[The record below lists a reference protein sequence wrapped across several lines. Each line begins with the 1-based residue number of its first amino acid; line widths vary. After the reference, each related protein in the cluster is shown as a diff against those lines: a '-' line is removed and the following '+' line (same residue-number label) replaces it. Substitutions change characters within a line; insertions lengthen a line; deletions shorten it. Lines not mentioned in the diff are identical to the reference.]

1 MIGTEAQDAFVR
13 SQRWAVVT
21 SLRRDGSPTN
31 SVVFYALEGDDLIFS
46 TTADRLKAKTLRADQ
61 RCAVTV
67 LDEGS
72 PFRFVTIEG
81 PATIVEND
89 IVPGHIAVNRAMRA
103 APDWTPPEGYEA
115 GLAAQKRVLVRVKAE
130 RVSGVTNR
138 G

>member
-1 MIGTEAQDAFVR
+1 MIGTEDQDKFVR

-31 SVVFYALEGDDLIFS
+31 SVVFYALEGDSLIFS
-46 TTADRLKAKTLRADQ
+46 TTADRLKTKTLQADP

-81 PATIVEND
+81 PATIVEKD

-103 APDWTPPEGYEA
+103 APDWVPPEGYEA
-115 GLAAQKRVLVRVKAE
+115 GLAAQKRVLIRVRAE
-130 RVSGVTNR
+130 RVSGVVNR